1 MYRPLAHDRKHEG
14 GPALLLMTLLLMIM
28 GPLGTL
34 AQASAEM
41 PAEAL
46 VQAAAQMSAQ
56 ASPERSAQAPSQAIT
71 PPSYIDPALE
81 RAPDRAACER
91 DFTPRSG
98 QAGKDVIWVPTSD
111 RLVTRMLKLASVSP
125 QDLVYDLGAGDG
137 KIAIAAAREF
147 GARAVGVEYNPEMAR
162 LAQCYAEAEGVADR
176 VRIVH
181 GDIFETDFS
190 SASVVTLYLLPELN
204 LRLRPTILKMK
215 PGTRIVSHSFMMD
228 DWEPDDRSVT
238 QDGQAYMWIVPADVA
253 GTWLFQRK
261 DGRERFEIRLEQTFQ
276 YVTGTVGRRS
286 QALREASLSGDRLL
300 LAFGERM
307 KFTRISGQVSGER
320 IEAKLTRQGSTFDY
334 TATRNARN

>member
-1 MYRPLAHDRKHEG
+1 MYRPLAHDRKHGG
-14 GPALLLMTLLLMIM
+14 GPALPLIGLLLMTM
-28 GPLGTL
+28 GPLGAL
-34 AQASAEM
+34 AQP
-41 PAEAL
+41 PAEISAQAL
-46 VQAAAQMSAQ
+46 PQASVQMSAHGSVQ
-56 ASPERSAQAPSQAIT
+56 GSAQAPSQTIT

-91 DFTPRSG
+91 NFTPRSG
-98 QAGKDVIWVPTSD
+98 QPGKDVIWVPTSD
-111 RLVTRMLKLASVSP
+111 QLVTRMLKLASVSP

-176 VRIVH
+176 VRIIH

-261 DGRERFEIRLEQTFQ
+261 DGRERFEIHLEQTFQ
-276 YVTGTVGRRS
+276 YIKGTVGRRS
-286 QALREASLSGDRLL
+286 SALREASLSGDRLQ

-307 KFTRISGQVSGER
+307 KFTRISGQVRGER
-320 IEAKLTRQGSTFDY
+320 IEAKLTRRGSTFDY
-334 TATRNARN
+334 TATRHARN

>member
-1 MYRPLAHDRKHEG
+1 MYRPLAHDRKHGG
-14 GPALLLMTLLLMIM
+14 GPALPLIGLLLMAM
-28 GPLGTL
+28 GPVGTL
-34 AQASAEM
+34 AQT
-41 PAEAL
+41 PAEVSAK
-46 VQAAAQMSAQ
+46 AAAQISAQ
-56 ASPERSAQAPSQAIT
+56 TSAQTTT
-71 PPSYIDPALE
+71 PPRYIDPALE

-91 DFTPRSG
+91 DFKPRSG

-137 KIAIAAAREF
+137 EIAIAAAREF
-147 GARAVGVEYNPEMAR
+147 GARSVGVEYNPEMAR

-190 SASVVTLYLLPELN
+190 RASVVTLYLLPELN

-215 PGTRIVSHSFMMD
+215 PGTRIVSHSFLMD
-228 DWEPDDRSVT
+228 DWEPDDRSIT
-238 QDGQAYMWIVPADVA
+238 QDGQAYMWVVPADVE

-261 DGRERFEIRLEQTFQ
+261 DGRERFEIHLEQTFQ
-276 YVTGTVGRRS
+276 YVKGTVGRRS

-300 LAFGERM
+300 LAFGDRAQ
-307 KFTRISGQVSGER
+307 FTRISGQVHGER
-320 IEAKLTRQGSTFDY
+320 IDAKLTRGGSTFDY
-334 TATRNARN
+334 TATRHARK